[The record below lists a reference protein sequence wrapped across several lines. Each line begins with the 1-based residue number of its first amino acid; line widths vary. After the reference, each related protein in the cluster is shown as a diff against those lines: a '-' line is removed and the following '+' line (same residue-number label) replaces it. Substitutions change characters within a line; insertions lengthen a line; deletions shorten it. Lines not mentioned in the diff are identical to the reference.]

1 MSNLTDGTTVST
13 ISDDAQQA
21 LDNVELPLA
30 DDDKQSSSDNQ
41 PAIPDL
47 SDILEQID
55 FDAKPMEYGKTA
67 GQGHFH
73 VGKWGALILE
83 LIANPADEES
93 ILQTYGLTKYQYE
106 NLKASKLFQQVYKET
121 ESAVLS
127 QAASG
132 AFHLAARRV
141 AEQGLTVM
149 ENIIAYGED
158 KDRIKAF
165 ETVTRLANLDP
176 AIQAKLKDDKVVQSG
191 VQLVVN
197 FAPGLEPPK
206 AFQGANNTIID
217 VQAEKVDES

>member
-1 MSNLTDGTTVST
+1 MSNLTDGMTTDT
-13 ISDDAQQA
+13 TLPNEPAGAQVAENQA
-21 LDNVELPLA
+21 L
-30 DDDKQSSSDNQ
+30 
-41 PAIPDL
+41 PDL
-47 SDILEQID
+47 SDILSSID
-55 FDAKPMEYGKTA
+55 FNAKPMEYGKTA
-67 GQGHFH
+67 NQGHFH

-93 ILQTYGLTKYQYE
+93 ILETYGLTRYQYE
-106 NLKASKLFQQVYKET
+106 NLKASPLFQQVYKET
-121 ESAVLS
+121 ERAVLS

-149 ENIIAYGED
+149 ENIIAYGDD
-158 KDRIKAF
+158 KDKIKAF

-176 AIQAKLKDDKVVQSG
+176 AVQAKLKEDKVVQSG

-206 AFQGANNTIID
+206 AFQGANATVID
-217 VQAEKVDES
+217 VQPEKVNEI

>member
-1 MSNLTDGTTVST
+1 MSNLIDGMTIDTTLPDEQAGTQV
-13 ISDDAQQA
+13 AENQA
-21 LDNVELPLA
+21 L
-30 DDDKQSSSDNQ
+30 
-41 PAIPDL
+41 PDL
-47 SDILEQID
+47 SDILSSID
-55 FDAKPMEYGKTA
+55 FNAKPMEYGKTA
-67 GQGHFH
+67 DQGHFH

-93 ILQTYGLTKYQYE
+93 ILETYGLTKYQYE
-106 NLKASKLFQQVYKET
+106 NLKASPLFQQVYKET

-149 ENIIAYGED
+149 ENIIAYGDD
-158 KDRIKAF
+158 KDKIKAF

-176 AIQAKLKDDKVVQSG
+176 AVQAKLKEDKVVQSG

-206 AFQGANNTIID
+206 AFQGINNTVID
-217 VQAEKVDES
+217 VQPEKVNEI

>member
-1 MSNLTDGTTVST
+1 MSNSIDGMTLDTTLPNEPAGT
-13 ISDDAQQA
+13 QAAENQA
-21 LDNVELPLA
+21 L
-30 DDDKQSSSDNQ
+30 
-41 PAIPDL
+41 PDL
-47 SDILEQID
+47 SDILSSID
-55 FDAKPMEYGKTA
+55 FNAKPMEYGKTA
-67 GQGHFH
+67 NHGHFH

-93 ILQTYGLTKYQYE
+93 ILETYGLTKYQYE
-106 NLKASKLFQQVYKET
+106 NLKASPLFQQVYKET

-149 ENIIAYGED
+149 ENIIAYGDD

-176 AIQAKLKDDKVVQSG
+176 AVQAKLKEDKVVQSG

-206 AFQGANNTIID
+206 AFQGSSATVID
-217 VQAEKVDES
+217 VQPEKVDEI

>member
-1 MSNLTDGTTVST
+1 MSNLTDGMTTSIT
-13 ISDDAQQA
+13 
-21 LDNVELPLA
+21 LDS
-30 DDDKQSSSDNQ
+30 DDKQSSSDNQ

-67 GQGHFH
+67 VQGHFPL
-73 VGKWGALILE
+73 GKWGALILE

-132 AFHLAARRV
+132 AFSLSARRV

-217 VQAEKVDES
+217 VQAEKVDEI

>member
-1 MSNLTDGTTVST
+1 MSNLTDGMTTDTTLPDEQAGTQV
-13 ISDDAQQA
+13 AENQA
-21 LDNVELPLA
+21 L
-30 DDDKQSSSDNQ
+30 
-41 PAIPDL
+41 PDL
-47 SDILEQID
+47 SDILSSID
-55 FDAKPMEYGKTA
+55 FNAKPMEYGKTA
-67 GQGHFH
+67 NQGHFH

-93 ILQTYGLTKYQYE
+93 ILETYGLTKYQYE
-106 NLKASKLFQQVYKET
+106 NLKASPLFQQVYKET

-149 ENIIAYGED
+149 ENIIAYGDD
-158 KDRIKAF
+158 KDKIKAF

-176 AIQAKLKDDKVVQSG
+176 AVQAKLKEEKVVQSG

-206 AFQGANNTIID
+206 AFQGANNTVID
-217 VQAEKVDES
+217 VTAEKIDEI

>member
-1 MSNLTDGTTVST
+1 MSNLTDGMTIDTTLPNEPAGTQV
-13 ISDDAQQA
+13 AENQA
-21 LDNVELPLA
+21 L
-30 DDDKQSSSDNQ
+30 
-41 PAIPDL
+41 PDL
-47 SDILEQID
+47 SDILSSID
-55 FDAKPMEYGKTA
+55 FNAKPMEYGKTA
-67 GQGHFH
+67 NQGHFH

-93 ILQTYGLTKYQYE
+93 ILETYGLTKYQYE
-106 NLKASKLFQQVYKET
+106 NLKASPLFQQVYKET

-149 ENIIAYGED
+149 ENIIAYGDD
-158 KDRIKAF
+158 KDKIKAF

-176 AIQAKLKDDKVVQSG
+176 AVQAKLKEDKVVQSG

-206 AFQGANNTIID
+206 AFQGSSATVID
-217 VQAEKVDES
+217 VQPEKIDEI

>member
-1 MSNLTDGTTVST
+1 MSNSIDGMTP
-13 ISDDAQQA
+13 DAILLDEPAGTQVAENQA
-21 LDNVELPLA
+21 L
-30 DDDKQSSSDNQ
+30 
-41 PAIPDL
+41 PDL
-47 SDILEQID
+47 SDILSSID
-55 FDAKPMEYGKTA
+55 FNAKPMEYGKTA
-67 GQGHFH
+67 NQGHFH

-93 ILQTYGLTKYQYE
+93 ILETYGLTKYQYE
-106 NLKASKLFQQVYKET
+106 NLKASPLFQQVYKDT

-149 ENIIAYGED
+149 ENIIAYGDD
-158 KDRIKAF
+158 KDKIKAF

-176 AIQAKLKDDKVVQSG
+176 AVQAKLKEEKVVQSG

-206 AFQGANNTIID
+206 AFQGSSATVID
-217 VQAEKVDES
+217 VQPEKVDEI

>member
-1 MSNLTDGTTVST
+1 MSNLTDGTTT
-13 ISDDAQQA
+13 DTTLPNEPTGAQVAENQA
-21 LDNVELPLA
+21 L
-30 DDDKQSSSDNQ
+30 
-41 PAIPDL
+41 PDL
-47 SDILEQID
+47 SDILSSID
-55 FDAKPMEYGKTA
+55 FNAKPMEYGKTA
-67 GQGHFH
+67 NQGHFH

-93 ILQTYGLTKYQYE
+93 ILETYGLTKYQYE
-106 NLKASKLFQQVYKET
+106 NLKASPLFQQVYKET

-149 ENIIAYGED
+149 ENIIAYGDD
-158 KDRIKAF
+158 KDKIKAF

-176 AIQAKLKDDKVVQSG
+176 AVQAKLKEDKVVQSG

-206 AFQGANNTIID
+206 AFQGSSATVID
-217 VQAEKVDES
+217 VQPEKVDEI

>member
-1 MSNLTDGTTVST
+1 MSNLTDGMTTST
-13 ISDDAQQA
+13 TSD
-21 LDNVELPLA
+21 N
-30 DDDKQSSSDNQ
+30 DDKQSSNDNQ

-47 SDILEQID
+47 SDILAQID

-67 GQGHFH
+67 GQGRFH

-93 ILQTYGLTKYQYE
+93 ILQSYGLTKYQYE

-132 AFHLAARRV
+132 AFHLAARRI

-149 ENIIAYGED
+149 ENIIAYGEA
-158 KDRIKAF
+158 KDQIKAF

-217 VQAEKVDES
+217 VQAENVDEI

>member
-1 MSNLTDGTTVST
+1 MSNLTDGTTLST
-13 ISDDAQQA
+13 TST
-21 LDNVELPLA
+21 EE
-30 DDDKQSSSDNQ
+30 DKQSSNDNQ

-47 SDILEQID
+47 SDILAQID
-55 FDAKPMEYGKTA
+55 FDAKDMEYGKTA
-67 GQGHFH
+67 SQGRFH

-93 ILQTYGLTKYQYE
+93 ILQAYGLTKYQYE

-158 KDRIKAF
+158 KDKIKAF

-217 VQAEKVDES
+217 VQAENISED

>member
-1 MSNLTDGTTVST
+1 MSNLTDGMTIDTTLPDEQAGTQV
-13 ISDDAQQA
+13 AENQA
-21 LDNVELPLA
+21 L
-30 DDDKQSSSDNQ
+30 
-41 PAIPDL
+41 PDL
-47 SDILEQID
+47 SDILSSID
-55 FDAKPMEYGKTA
+55 FNAKPMEYGKTA
-67 GQGHFH
+67 NHGHFH

-93 ILQTYGLTKYQYE
+93 ILETYGLTKYQYE
-106 NLKASKLFQQVYKET
+106 NLKASPLFQQVYKET

-149 ENIIAYGED
+149 ENIIAYGDD

-176 AIQAKLKDDKVVQSG
+176 AVQAKLKEDKVVQSG

-206 AFQGANNTIID
+206 AFQGSSATVID
-217 VQAEKVDES
+217 VQPEKVDEI

>member
-1 MSNLTDGTTVST
+1 MSNLTDGMTIDTTLPDEQAGTQV
-13 ISDDAQQA
+13 AENQA
-21 LDNVELPLA
+21 L
-30 DDDKQSSSDNQ
+30 
-41 PAIPDL
+41 PDL
-47 SDILEQID
+47 SDILSSID
-55 FDAKPMEYGKTA
+55 FNAKPMEYGKTA
-67 GQGHFH
+67 NQGHFH

-93 ILQTYGLTKYQYE
+93 ILETYGLTKYQYE
-106 NLKASKLFQQVYKET
+106 NLKASPLFQQVYKDT

-127 QAASG
+127 QAVSG

-149 ENIIAYGED
+149 ENIIAYGDD
-158 KDRIKAF
+158 KDKIKAF

-176 AIQAKLKDDKVVQSG
+176 AVQAKLKEDKVIQSG

-206 AFQGANNTIID
+206 AFQGSSATVID
-217 VQAEKVDES
+217 VQPEKVDEI

>member
-1 MSNLTDGTTVST
+1 MSNLTDGTTIDT
-13 ISDDAQQA
+13 T
-21 LDNVELPLA
+21 LPDEPA
-30 DDDKQSSSDNQ
+30 GAQ
-41 PAIPDL
+41 PAENLALPDL
-47 SDILEQID
+47 SDILSSID

-67 GQGHFH
+67 NQGHFH

-93 ILQTYGLTKYQYE
+93 ILETYGLTKYQYE
-106 NLKASKLFQQVYKET
+106 NLKASPLFQQVYKET

-149 ENIIAYGED
+149 ENIIAYGDD
-158 KDRIKAF
+158 KDKIKAF

-176 AIQAKLKDDKVVQSG
+176 AVQAKLKEDKVVQSG

-206 AFQGANNTIID
+206 AFQGANATVID
-217 VQAEKVDES
+217 VQPEKVDEI

>member
-1 MSNLTDGTTVST
+1 MSNLTDGMTIDTTLPDEPAGTQV
-13 ISDDAQQA
+13 AENQA
-21 LDNVELPLA
+21 L
-30 DDDKQSSSDNQ
+30 
-41 PAIPDL
+41 PDL
-47 SDILEQID
+47 SDILSSID
-55 FDAKPMEYGKTA
+55 FNAKPMEYGKTA
-67 GQGHFH
+67 NQGHFH

-93 ILQTYGLTKYQYE
+93 ILETYGLTKYQYE
-106 NLKASKLFQQVYKET
+106 NLKASPLFQQVYKET

-149 ENIIAYGED
+149 ENIIAYGDD
-158 KDRIKAF
+158 KDKIKAF

-176 AIQAKLKDDKVVQSG
+176 AVQAKLKEDKVVQSG

-206 AFQGANNTIID
+206 AFQGSSATVID
-217 VQAEKVDES
+217 VQPEKVDEI

>member
-1 MSNLTDGTTVST
+1 MSNLTDGMTTSVT
-13 ISDDAQQA
+13 
-21 LDNVELPLA
+21 LDN
-30 DDDKQSSSDNQ
+30 DDTQSSSDNQ

-47 SDILEQID
+47 SDILEKID

-132 AFHLAARRV
+132 AFSLSARRV

-217 VQAEKVDES
+217 VQAENVDEI

>member
-1 MSNLTDGTTVST
+1 MSNLTDGMTTDT
-13 ISDDAQQA
+13 TLPNEPTGAQVAENQA
-21 LDNVELPLA
+21 L
-30 DDDKQSSSDNQ
+30 
-41 PAIPDL
+41 PDL
-47 SDILEQID
+47 SDILSSID
-55 FDAKPMEYGKTA
+55 FNAKPMEYGKTA
-67 GQGHFH
+67 NQGHFH

-93 ILQTYGLTKYQYE
+93 ILETYGLTKYQYE
-106 NLKASKLFQQVYKET
+106 NLKASPLFQQVYKET

-149 ENIIAYGED
+149 ENIIAYGDD
-158 KDRIKAF
+158 KDKIKAF

-176 AIQAKLKDDKVVQSG
+176 AVQAKLKEDKVVQSG

-206 AFQGANNTIID
+206 AFQGSSATVID
-217 VQAEKVDES
+217 VQPEKVDEI

>member
-1 MSNLTDGTTVST
+1 MSNLTDGMTASTT
-13 ISDDAQQA
+13 
-21 LDNVELPLA
+21 LDN
-30 DDDKQSSSDNQ
+30 DDTQSSSDNQ
-41 PAIPDL
+41 PAVPDL
-47 SDILEQID
+47 SDILAQID

-67 GQGHFH
+67 NQGHFH

-158 KDRIKAF
+158 KDKIKAF

-206 AFQGANNTIID
+206 AFQGANATVID
-217 VQAEKVDES
+217 VQAEKVDEV

>member
-1 MSNLTDGTTVST
+1 MSNLTDGMTLDTTLPDESAGTQV
-13 ISDDAQQA
+13 AENQA
-21 LDNVELPLA
+21 L
-30 DDDKQSSSDNQ
+30 
-41 PAIPDL
+41 PDL
-47 SDILEQID
+47 SDILSSID
-55 FDAKPMEYGKTA
+55 FNAKPMEYGKTA
-67 GQGHFH
+67 NQGHFH

-93 ILQTYGLTKYQYE
+93 ILETYGLTKYQYE
-106 NLKASKLFQQVYKET
+106 NLKASPLFQQVYKET

-149 ENIIAYGED
+149 ENIIAYGDD
-158 KDRIKAF
+158 KDKIKAF

-176 AIQAKLKDDKVVQSG
+176 AVQAKLKEDKVAQSG

-206 AFQGANNTIID
+206 AFQGSSATVID
-217 VQAEKVDES
+217 VQPEKVNEI

>member
-1 MSNLTDGTTVST
+1 MSNLTDGTTIDTTLPNEPAGTQV
-13 ISDDAQQA
+13 AENQA
-21 LDNVELPLA
+21 L
-30 DDDKQSSSDNQ
+30 
-41 PAIPDL
+41 PDL
-47 SDILEQID
+47 SDILSSID
-55 FDAKPMEYGKTA
+55 FNAKPMEYGKTA
-67 GQGHFH
+67 NQGHFH

-83 LIANPADEES
+83 LIANPVDEES
-93 ILQTYGLTKYQYE
+93 ILETYGLTKYQYE
-106 NLKASKLFQQVYKET
+106 NLKASPLFQQVYKET
-121 ESAVLS
+121 ERAVLS

-149 ENIIAYGED
+149 ENIIAYGDD

-176 AIQAKLKDDKVVQSG
+176 AVQAKLKEDKVVQSG

-206 AFQGANNTIID
+206 AFQGSSATVID
-217 VQAEKVDES
+217 VQPEKVDEI

>member
-1 MSNLTDGTTVST
+1 MSNLTDGMTTDTTLLNEPAGTQV
-13 ISDDAQQA
+13 AENQA
-21 LDNVELPLA
+21 L
-30 DDDKQSSSDNQ
+30 
-41 PAIPDL
+41 PDL
-47 SDILEQID
+47 SDILSSID
-55 FDAKPMEYGKTA
+55 FNAKPMEYGKTA
-67 GQGHFH
+67 NQGHFH

-93 ILQTYGLTKYQYE
+93 ILETYGLTKYQYE
-106 NLKASKLFQQVYKET
+106 NLKASPLFQQVYKET

-149 ENIIAYGED
+149 ENIIAYGDD
-158 KDRIKAF
+158 KDKIKAF

-176 AIQAKLKDDKVVQSG
+176 AVQAKLKEDKVVQSG

-206 AFQGANNTIID
+206 AFQGSSATVID
-217 VQAEKVDES
+217 VQPEKVDEI

>member
-1 MSNLTDGTTVST
+1 MSNLTDGMTPDTTLPDEQAGTQV
-13 ISDDAQQA
+13 AENQA
-21 LDNVELPLA
+21 L
-30 DDDKQSSSDNQ
+30 
-41 PAIPDL
+41 PDL
-47 SDILEQID
+47 SDILSSID
-55 FDAKPMEYGKTA
+55 FNAKPMEYGKTA
-67 GQGHFH
+67 NQGHFH

-93 ILQTYGLTKYQYE
+93 ILETYGLTRYQYE
-106 NLKASKLFQQVYKET
+106 NLKASPLFQQVYKET
-121 ESAVLS
+121 ENAVLS

-149 ENIIAYGED
+149 ENIIAYGDD
-158 KDRIKAF
+158 KDKIKAF

-176 AIQAKLKDDKVVQSG
+176 AVQAKLKEDKVVQSG

-206 AFQGANNTIID
+206 AFQGSSATVID
-217 VQAEKVDES
+217 VQPEKVDEI

>member
-1 MSNLTDGTTVST
+1 MAN
-13 ISDDAQQA
+13 
-21 LDNVELPLA
+21 
-30 DDDKQSSSDNQ
+30 
-41 PAIPDL
+41 
-47 SDILEQID
+47 
-55 FDAKPMEYGKTA
+55 
-67 GQGHFH
+67 QGHFH

-93 ILQTYGLTKYQYE
+93 ILETYGLTKYQYE
-106 NLKASKLFQQVYKET
+106 NLKASPLFQQVYKET

-149 ENIIAYGED
+149 ENIIAYGDD
-158 KDRIKAF
+158 KDKIKAF

-176 AIQAKLKDDKVVQSG
+176 AVQAKLKEDKVVQSG

-206 AFQGANNTIID
+206 AFQGINNTVID
-217 VQAEKVDES
+217 VQPEKVDEI

>member
-13 ISDDAQQA
+13 ISDDAKRN
-21 LDNVELPLA
+21 LDSAEQPLS

-47 SDILEQID
+47 SDILEKID

-158 KDRIKAF
+158 KDKIKAF

-176 AIQAKLKDDKVVQSG
+176 AIQAKLKDDKVIQSG

-206 AFQGANNTIID
+206 AFQGVNNTIID
-217 VQAEKVDES
+217 VQAEKVDEI

>member
-1 MSNLTDGTTVST
+1 MSNLTDGTTASIT
-13 ISDDAQQA
+13 
-21 LDNVELPLA
+21 LDS
-30 DDDKQSSSDNQ
+30 DDKQSSSDNQ

-67 GQGHFH
+67 GQGRFH

-158 KDRIKAF
+158 KDKIKAF

-197 FAPGLEPPK
+197 FATGLEPPK

-217 VQAEKVDES
+217 VQAEKVDEI

>member
-1 MSNLTDGTTVST
+1 M
-13 ISDDAQQA
+13 
-21 LDNVELPLA
+21 
-30 DDDKQSSSDNQ
+30 
-41 PAIPDL
+41 
-47 SDILEQID
+47 
-55 FDAKPMEYGKTA
+55 
-67 GQGHFH
+67 
-73 VGKWGALILE
+73 GKWGALILE

-121 ESAVLS
+121 ERAVLS

-132 AFHLAARRV
+132 AFSLSARRV

-176 AIQAKLKDDKVVQSG
+176 AIQAKLKDDSVVQSG

-206 AFQGANNTIID
+206 AFQGANATVID
-217 VQAEKVDES
+217 VQAEKVDEI

>member
-1 MSNLTDGTTVST
+1 MSNLTDGTTT
-13 ISDDAQQA
+13 DTT
-21 LDNVELPLA
+21 LPNEPA
-30 DDDKQSSSDNQ
+30 DTQVAENQ
-41 PAIPDL
+41 VLPDL
-47 SDILEQID
+47 SDILSSID
-55 FDAKPMEYGKTA
+55 FNAKPMEYGKTA
-67 GQGHFH
+67 NHGHFH
-73 VGKWGALILE
+73 VGKWGGLIIE

-93 ILQTYGLTKYQYE
+93 ILETYGLTKYQYE
-106 NLKASKLFQQVYKET
+106 NLKASPLFQQVYKET

-149 ENIIAYGED
+149 ENIIAYGDD
-158 KDRIKAF
+158 KDKIKAF

-176 AIQAKLKDDKVVQSG
+176 AVQAKLKEEKVVQSG

-206 AFQGANNTIID
+206 AFQGINNTVID
-217 VQAEKVDES
+217 VQPEKVDEI

>member
-1 MSNLTDGTTVST
+1 MSNLTDGMTPDTTLP
-13 ISDDAQQA
+13 DEPAGAQTAESQT
-21 LDNVELPLA
+21 L
-30 DDDKQSSSDNQ
+30 
-41 PAIPDL
+41 PDL
-47 SDILEQID
+47 SDILSSID
-55 FDAKPMEYGKTA
+55 FNAKPMEYGKTA
-67 GQGHFH
+67 NQGHFH

-83 LIANPADEES
+83 LIANPADGES
-93 ILQTYGLTKYQYE
+93 ILETYGLTKYQYE
-106 NLKASKLFQQVYKET
+106 NLKASPLFQQVYKET

-149 ENIIAYGED
+149 ENIIAYGDD
-158 KDRIKAF
+158 KDKIKAF

-176 AIQAKLKDDKVVQSG
+176 AVQAKLKEDKVVQSG

-206 AFQGANNTIID
+206 AFQGSSATVID
-217 VQAEKVDES
+217 VQPEKVDEI

>member
-1 MSNLTDGTTVST
+1 MSNLTDGMTDSIT
-13 ISDDAQQA
+13 
-21 LDNVELPLA
+21 LDSVDQPLA
-30 DDDKQSSSDNQ
+30 DNNNQ

-55 FDAKPMEYGKTA
+55 FDAKPLEYGKTA

-149 ENIIAYGED
+149 ENIIAYGDD
-158 KDRIKAF
+158 KDKIKAF

-206 AFQGANNTIID
+206 AFQGANATVID
-217 VQAEKVDES
+217 VQAEKVDEI